1 MKHSGITSRKERE
14 NGSRPP
20 RIETKQNE
28 NRLAIVI
35 IFIAVVVLILFG
47 LQ

>member
-1 MKHSGITSRKERE
+1 MKQSGIPSAKEKV
-14 NGSRPP
+14 NNPNAAQG
-20 RIETKQNE
+20 ETKQNE

-35 IFIAVVVLILFG
+35 IFIAVVGLILFG